1 MKKLLS
7 VLITLSVLGTTAVYA
22 GTKPVPIKKVEKKH
36 KKAESSTKVADDK
49 PTKPA
54 APAKKKK

>member
-7 VLITLSVLGTTAVYA
+7 ALIALSVLVTSAAYA
-22 GTKPVPIKKVEKKH
+22 GTKPVPIRKVEKKH

-49 PTKPA
+49 PT